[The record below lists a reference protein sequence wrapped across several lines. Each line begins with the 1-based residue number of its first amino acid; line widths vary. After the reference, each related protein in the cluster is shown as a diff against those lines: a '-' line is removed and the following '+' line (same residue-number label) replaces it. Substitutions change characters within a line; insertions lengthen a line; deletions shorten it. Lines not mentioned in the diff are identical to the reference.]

1 MKKILFASLL
11 IFSGMAMNAQTTST
25 NPGSDNEAN
34 MERIR
39 QNQIKNKAAEDALKQ
54 QDALNKTNQNKVVL
68 ATTTEFNTKNGQRP
82 TENVPKNNAQ
92 QQNGKSST
100 LTPQPVVKTQEA
112 KAEKQ
117 DVQPVTNFQKPK
129 GLEPSIVTTN
139 DTKATPAVSKPVN
152 TKGTSIDIKQ

>member
-1 MKKILFASLL
+1 MLASCGAAL
-11 IFSGMAMNAQTTST
+11 AQSTATDVNGVKTENKSVITT
-25 NPGSDNEAN
+25 EATIN
-34 MERIR
+34 GKPYS
-39 QNQIKNKAAEDALKQ
+39 QYKAQ
-54 QDALNKTNQNKVVL
+54 QDALTRQQANQPNQNKVVL

-82 TENVPKNNAQ
+82 TENVPQNNAQ
-92 QQNGKSST
+92 QQNGKSTT

-117 DVQPVTNFQKPK
+117 DVKPVTNFQKPK

-152 TKGTSIDIKQ
+152 TKGTSIEIKQ